1 MDIAILIGALLV
13 SFLVFTW
20 LLKVVRATLKTAVLV
35 AIILL
40 VLQLTF
46 GIGPEKLWEQIS
58 AWLPSFEP
66 VNR

>member
-1 MDIAILIGALLV
+1 VDIAILIGALLV

-40 VLQLTF
+40 ALQLIF
-46 GIGPEKLWEQIS
+46 GIGPEKLWEQIA